1 MTGSAPGG
9 PERGCGN
16 DAAPYVLGALEPA
29 EARAFMRHM
38 RTCAVCRDEVAAL
51 APVLDVLPSCVA
63 RYDVSPELRRRVMHA
78 VRSEPKFGDAPVRE
92 RWRSPRRPS
101 KLGASLTHTS
111 KPRRLPKLRARLAQ
125 SRPAVAAA
133 LALAVAVALV
143 IVIASG
149 SRGTQDRLIRA
160 SIGLAQLHI
169 AGDQGELIVDHL
181 PPAPPDRVYELWLQ
195 RGNRAPA
202 PSTLFEVTSRGTAA
216 LGVPGEVTGITRVLV
231 TVEPSGGSREPTT
244 PAVIVA
250 RV

>member
-1 MTGSAPGG
+1 MTGVDPGG

-51 APVLDVLPSCVA
+51 APVLDVLPSCVP

-78 VRSEPKFGDAPVRE
+78 VRSEPKFGDAPARE
-92 RWRSPRRPS
+92 RWRSPRRPW
-101 KLGASLTHTS
+101 
-111 KPRRLPKLRARLAQ
+111 KP
-125 SRPAVAAA
+125 SAVAA
-133 LALAVAVALV
+133 ALAVAVALV

-160 SIGLAQLHI
+160 SVGLAQLHI
-169 AGDQGELIVDHL
+169 AGSRGELIVDHL

-195 RGNRAPA
+195 RGNGALA

-216 LGVPGEVTGITRVLV
+216 LGLPGEVTGVTRVLV
-231 TVEPSGGSREPTT
+231 TVEPSGGSRVPTT